1 MTGKE
6 LNCIKSPDSSQY
18 SKENIQDYRDL
29 NLQAALIGGVAFP
42 SDKMSEELIV
52 STPYGDVTAYLCTI
66 GEKNVALLPRHS
78 GNDGHLPPHMINYR
92 ANIYAIHKLGI
103 SRVIS
108 TNSVGTM
115 KNHPIGSF
123 FLPEDFLDLTRTRP
137 STFYNDRTVHADV
150 TEPYCPEIR
159 KLMGDY
165 LERNNIGYSEGVYVC
180 TEGPRFETRAEI
192 RMMRQFGDVVGM
204 TGLPEVVLAK
214 EMNMCYASI
223 CTITNNACG
232 LGNGKMT
239 VSDVLDTLDKI
250 KERLQDILASVIC
263 ALPETDNRL
272 CNCRYACSDAEL

>member
-1 MTGKE
+1 MQKKAI
-6 LNCIKSPDSSQY
+6 NCIVSPDSSLDY
-18 SKENIQDYRDL
+18 KEDTQKYRDL

-42 SDKMSEELIV
+42 SEAKSEELMV
-52 STPYGDVTAYLCTI
+52 STPYGDVTVYLCNI
-66 GEKNVALLPRHS
+66 GDKNVALLPRHS
-78 GNDGHLPPHMINYR
+78 GSNGHLPPHMINYR
-92 ANIYAIHKLGI
+92 ANIYAIHELGI

-123 FLPEDFLDLTRTRP
+123 FLPEDFLDLTRIRP

-159 KLMGDY
+159 KLMADY
-165 LERNNIGYSEGVYVC
+165 LEGNNIGYSEGVYVC

-214 EMNMCYASI
+214 EMSMCYASI

-232 LGNGKMT
+232 LGNGKTT

-263 ALPETDNRL
+263 ALPESPS

>member
-1 MTGKE
+1 MQEKE
-6 LNCIKSPDSSQY
+6 LNCIVSPDSSQDY
-18 SKENIQDYRDL
+18 KEGVQDYRDL
-29 NLQAALIGGVAFP
+29 DLKAALIGGVAFP
-42 SDKMSEELIV
+42 SEGISDELMV
-52 STPYGDVTAYLCTI
+52 STPYGDVTVYLTAI

-78 GNDGHLPPHMINYR
+78 GSNGHLPPHMINYR
-92 ANIYAIHKLGI
+92 ANIYAIHELGI

-137 STFYNDRTVHADV
+137 STFYNDSTVHADV

-159 KLMGDY
+159 DLMADY

-204 TGLPEVVLAK
+204 TGLPEAVLAK

-239 VSDVLDTLDKI
+239 VSDVLDTLEKI

-263 ALPETDNRL
+263 ALPEKPS